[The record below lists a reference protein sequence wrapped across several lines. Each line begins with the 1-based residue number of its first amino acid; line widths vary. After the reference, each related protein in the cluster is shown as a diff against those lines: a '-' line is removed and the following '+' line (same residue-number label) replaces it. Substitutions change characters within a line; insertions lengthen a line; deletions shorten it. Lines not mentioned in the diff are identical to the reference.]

1 MSAYKTI
8 TLSRTGDG
16 SLEFTPAVT
25 KWNPA
30 GYPANAQ
37 VTVSGLDGGTYDVYI
52 LPASDSAS
60 RLAAEAVTEADIV
73 VIAGKD
79 APLFAAVLID
89 ASGTSGGT
97 VTATLTLW
105 ERGI

>member
-1 MSAYKTI
+1 MTAYKTM

-37 VTVSGLDGGTYDVYI
+37 VTVSGLDGGTYDLYI
-52 LPASDSAS
+52 LPAGDSAA

-79 APLFAAVLID
+79 APLFEAVVVD
-89 ASGTSGGT
+89 ASGTSGGE

>member
-1 MSAYKTI
+1 MTAYKTM

-30 GYPANAQ
+30 GDPANAQ
-37 VTVSGLDGGTYDVYI
+37 VTVSGLDGGTYGVYI
-52 LPASDSAS
+52 LPAGDSAA

-79 APLFAAVLID
+79 APLFEAVVVE

>member
-30 GYPANAQ
+30 GFPANLQ
-37 VTVSGLDGGTYDVYI
+37 LSVSGLSGGTYDVHI
-52 LPASDSAS
+52 LPAGDSAYRVAFVS
-60 RLAAEAVTEADIV
+60 ATEADLA
-73 VIAGKD
+73 VIAGKE
-79 APLFAAVLID
+79 APLVEVLRVVVT
-89 ASGTSGGT
+89 GSGGGA
-97 VTATLTLW
+97 VTAHLTMW

>member
-1 MSAYKTI
+1 M
-8 TLSRTGDG
+8 
-16 SLEFTPAVT
+16 
-25 KWNPA
+25 
-30 GYPANAQ
+30 
-37 VTVSGLDGGTYDVYI
+37 DGGTYGVYI
-52 LPASDSAS
+52 LPAGDSAA

-79 APLFAAVLID
+79 APLFEAVVVE

>member
-1 MSAYKTI
+1 MSAYKTL

-16 SLEFTPAVT
+16 TLDFTPAVT

-37 VTVSGLDGGTYDVYI
+37 VTVSGLAGGTYTVSI
-52 LPASDSAS
+52 LPASDSVM
-60 RLAAEAVTEADIV
+60 RVAAVDATEADIV

-79 APLFAAVLID
+79 APLFEAVTIN
-89 ASGTSGGT
+89 ATGTSGGT